1 LKATS
6 CEISYSKLT
15 AHSPELNQQHVMNKD
30 LLNILSNSN
39 KDIDNQKLM
48 DYVAGKLSAEE
59 AHEVEKV
66 LLESDFTADAA
77 DGLSMLDDKSRVTKM
92 VYELNANLKHQ
103 LQEKKK
109 RKLKRRLKDQPL
121 WIMTLVIFLI
131 LIVLCYLVVHYYLKA
146 I

>member
-1 LKATS
+1 
-6 CEISYSKLT
+6 
-15 AHSPELNQQHVMNKD
+15 
-30 LLNILSNSN
+30 
-39 KDIDNQKLM
+39 M